1 MWARSPRQRVKR
13 NGRQRLESF
22 VDEWWVLYA
31 EPNLERSTLA
41 VYRWAWEH
49 HARPRLG
56 SLRLR
61 DVTPLTV
68 ARFRAALEA
77 DGVGAE
83 TIRKTLTLLQ
93 SVFQR
98 AVEWQLLEANP
109 VRAARKPPVGR
120 ARAVPA
126 IGPAIVEAMRADL
139 RARGRA
145 RDARLIM
152 LLAYAG
158 LRPGEALGLE
168 WRHVRERTLLVEQAV
183 SDGQLKGL
191 KNRRRP
197 RAVRL
202 LAPLRD
208 DIDPARTI
216 RSGVRPS
223 RRRPLARDRLAQLAP
238 PRVPAGSGARGPG
251 RREALRPPPR
261 LRVPADRRGPPLDH
275 RDRGA
280 TGAQPD
286 GVPGHLRAR
295 DGRAGGYGRV
305 LRGPDLGGESSG
317 RQAV

>member
-1 MWARSPRQRVKR
+1 VRR

-22 VDEWWVLYA
+22 VEEWWVLYA

-41 VYRWAWEH
+41 VYCWAWQR

-56 SLRLR
+56 RLRLR

-83 TIRKTLTLLQ
+83 TVRKTLTMLQ

-126 IGPAIVEAMRADL
+126 IGPVIVEAMRSDL
-139 RARGRA
+139 RARGREH
-145 RDARLIM
+145 DARLIV

-183 SDGQLKGL
+183 SNGELKGL
-191 KNRRRP
+191 KNRRRS

-208 DIDPARTI
+208 DIEPVRTSGPVFARA
-216 RSGVRPS
+216 SGGLWRETDWRNW
-223 RRRPLARDRLAQLAP
+223 RRRVFRPAAEHAGLVGARPYDLRHAFASLLIAEGRLSIIEIAAQLGHNP
-238 PRVPAGSGARGPG
+238 TVC
-251 RREALRPPPR
+251 
-261 LRVPADRRGPPLDH
+261 LDIYGH
-275 RDRGA
+275 EMAERAA
-280 TGAQPD
+280 TGVSAE
-286 GVPGHLRAR
+286 GRIWKARAEV
-295 DGRAGGYGRV
+295 GG
-305 LRGPDLGGESSG
+305 L
-317 RQAV
+317 A